1 MKRIKML
8 TYCDNLRDVVT
19 IHELSDGSII
29 ACSFD
34 KITGKKSFMDD
45 MDDECRKILASHPDT
60 VICA

>member
-1 MKRIKML
+1 MKITKML
-8 TYCDNLRDVVT
+8 TYCDNLLYVII

-34 KITGKKSFMDD
+34 KITGQKSFIND
-45 MDDECRKILASHPDT
+45 MDDNFREILASHPET

>member
-1 MKRIKML
+1 ML
-8 TYCDNLRDVVT
+8 TYCENLRDVIT

-34 KITGKKSFMDD
+34 KITGKKSFLDD
-45 MDDECRKILASHPDT
+45 MDEECRKILATHPET

>member
-1 MKRIKML
+1 MKRVKML
-8 TYCDNLRDVVT
+8 TYCENLRDVIT

-34 KITGKKSFMDD
+34 KITGKKSFLDD
-45 MDDECRKILASHPDT
+45 MDEECRKILATHPET